1 MATASP
7 DTTPMQPLVTSDP
20 AAFGLAGVIL
30 DLDPDDAADLG
41 AFPEDALSLEDAWDS
56 NTDEERT

>member
-1 MATASP
+1 
-7 DTTPMQPLVTSDP
+7 MQPLVTSDP